1 MGETFGSRL
10 AHAWNAFTGRSDP
23 KEYWNSGP
31 VTTLRPS
38 SVTRRLIPNDKSLIK
53 TIYNQIAIDV
63 AAVNFRHV
71 RVDQNG
77 RFRAE
82 IPSDLNDCLTVA
94 PNLDQTIRPFIQS
107 LVLSLFDEGAVAL
120 VPVDTTLNPKVTES
134 YDIRSLRVGR
144 IVDWRPRHVTVEVY
158 NDSDGQKHEILLPKK
173 AVAIIENPMADVMNG
188 PNSTISRLQRKLSI
202 LDSIDEAAG
211 KGKLDLIIQLP
222 YVIKSEARQEQA
234 KKRQQAIDE
243 QLTNS
248 AHGIVYTD
256 GTEKITQ
263 LNRPAENN
271 LLDQIKL
278 LNEELYNRLGMP
290 ADVFQ
295 GKATEEMMLNYWNR
309 CVEPIVAAIAD
320 AMNRAFLTKTAR
332 TQGQRVIYQRDVF
345 RNTTITG
352 LSNVAD
358 ILIRNQVL
366 TGNELRPV
374 FGFPQSDEPIAD
386 QLGNPNVN
394 QLDAYN
400 AQVDPTVE
408 EDPSYYDEQEE

>member
-1 MGETFGSRL
+1 MADTFGTRL
-10 AHAWNAFTGRSDP
+10 AHAWNAFTGRENP
-23 KEYWNSGP
+23 KEYWTSGP
-31 VTTLRPS
+31 VTTMRPS
-38 SVTRRLIPNDKSLIK
+38 SVTRRLLPNDKSLIK

-63 AAVNFRHV
+63 SSVNFRHV

-77 RFRAE
+77 RFKEEMR
-82 IPSDLNDCLTVA
+82 SDLNECLSVA

-107 LVLSLFDEGAVAL
+107 MVLSLFDEGAVAL
-120 VPVDTTLNPKVTES
+120 VPVDTTLNPRETES
-134 YDIRSLRVGR
+134 FDIRSMRVGR
-144 IVDWRPRHVTVEVY
+144 VVDWRPRHVTVEVY
-158 NDSDGQKHEILLPKK
+158 NDEDGQKHEILMPKNS
-173 AVAIIENPMADVMNG
+173 VAIIENPMADVMNG

-234 KKRQQAIDE
+234 KKRQAMIDE
-243 QLTNS
+243 QLNNS
-248 AHGIVYTD
+248 PHGIVYTD

-271 LLDQIKL
+271 LLDQIKF

-320 AMNRAFLTKTAR
+320 SMNRTFLTKTAR

-352 LSNVAD
+352 LANVAD

-394 QLDAYN
+394 QLDSYGGN
-400 AQVDPTVE
+400 SYPEYTDPT
-408 EDPSYYDEQEE
+408 YYDEQEE

>member
-1 MGETFGSRL
+1 MADTFGTRL
-10 AHAWNAFTGRSDP
+10 AHAWNAFTGRENP
-23 KEYWNSGP
+23 KEYWTSGP
-31 VTTLRPS
+31 VTTMRPS
-38 SVTRRLIPNDKSLIK
+38 SVTRRLLPNDKSLIK

-63 AAVNFRHV
+63 SSVNFRHV

-77 RFRAE
+77 RFKEEMR
-82 IPSDLNDCLTVA
+82 SDLNECLSVA
-94 PNLDQTIRPFIQS
+94 PNLDQTIRPFVQS

-120 VPVDTTLNPKVTES
+120 VPVDTTLNPKETES
-134 YDIRSLRVGR
+134 FDIRSLRVGR
-144 IVDWRPRHVTVEVY
+144 VVDWRPRHVTVEVY
-158 NDSDGQKHEILLPKK
+158 NDEDGQKHEILMPKK
-173 AVAIIENPMADVMNG
+173 SVAIIENPMADVMNG

-234 KKRQQAIDE
+234 KKRQAMIDE
-243 QLTNS
+243 QLNNS
-248 AHGIVYTD
+248 PHGIVYTD

-271 LLDQIKL
+271 LLDQIKF

-320 AMNRAFLTKTAR
+320 SMNRTFLTKTAR

-352 LSNVAD
+352 LANVAD

-394 QLDAYN
+394 QLDSYGGN
-400 AQVDPTVE
+400 SYPEYTDPT
-408 EDPSYYDEQEE
+408 YYDEQEE

>member
-1 MGETFGSRL
+1 MADTFGTRL
-10 AHAWNAFTGRSDP
+10 AHAWNAFTGRENP
-23 KEYWNSGP
+23 KEYWTSGP
-31 VTTLRPS
+31 VTTMRPS
-38 SVTRRLIPNDKSLIK
+38 SVTRRLLPNDKSLIK

-63 AAVNFRHV
+63 SSVNFRHV

-77 RFRAE
+77 RFKEEMR
-82 IPSDLNDCLTVA
+82 SDLNECLSVA

-120 VPVDTTLNPKVTES
+120 VPVDTTLNPKETES
-134 YDIRSLRVGR
+134 FDIRSMRVGR
-144 IVDWRPRHVTVEVY
+144 VVDWRPRYVTVEVY
-158 NDSDGQKHEILLPKK
+158 NDEDGQKHEILMPKK
-173 AVAIIENPMADVMNG
+173 SVAIIENPMADVMNG

-234 KKRQQAIDE
+234 KKRQAMIDE
-243 QLTNS
+243 QLNNS
-248 AHGIVYTD
+248 PHGIVYTD

-271 LLDQIKL
+271 LLDQIKF

-320 AMNRAFLTKTAR
+320 AMNRTFLTKTAR

-352 LSNVAD
+352 LANVAD

-394 QLDAYN
+394 QLDSYGGN
-400 AQVDPTVE
+400 SYPEYTDPT
-408 EDPSYYDEQEE
+408 YYDEQEE

>member
-1 MGETFGSRL
+1 MADTFGTRL
-10 AHAWNAFTGRSDP
+10 AHAWNAFTGRENP
-23 KEYWNSGP
+23 KEYWTSGP
-31 VTTLRPS
+31 VTTMRPS
-38 SVTRRLIPNDKSLIK
+38 SVTRRLLPNDKSLIK

-63 AAVNFRHV
+63 SSVNFRHV

-77 RFRAE
+77 RFKEEMR
-82 IPSDLNDCLTVA
+82 SDLNECLSVA

-107 LVLSLFDEGAVAL
+107 MVLSLFDEGVVAL
-120 VPVDTTLNPKVTES
+120 VPVDTTLNPKETES
-134 YDIRSLRVGR
+134 FDIRSLRVGR
-144 IVDWRPRHVTVEVY
+144 VVDWRPRYVTVEVY
-158 NDSDGQKHEILLPKK
+158 NDEDGQKHEILMPKK
-173 AVAIIENPMADVMNG
+173 SVAIVENPMADVMNG

-234 KKRQQAIDE
+234 KKRQAMIDE
-243 QLTNS
+243 QLNNS
-248 AHGIVYTD
+248 PHGIVYTD

-271 LLDQIKL
+271 LLDQIKF

-320 AMNRAFLTKTAR
+320 SMNRTFLTKTAR

-352 LSNVAD
+352 LANVAD

-394 QLDAYN
+394 QLDSYGGN
-400 AQVDPTVE
+400 SYPEYTDPT
-408 EDPSYYDEQEE
+408 YYDEQEE

>member
-1 MGETFGSRL
+1 MADTFGTRL
-10 AHAWNAFTGRSDP
+10 AHAWNAFTGRENP
-23 KEYWNSGP
+23 KEYWTSGP
-31 VTTLRPS
+31 VTTMRPS
-38 SVTRRLIPNDKSLIK
+38 SVTRRLLPNDKSLIK

-63 AAVNFRHV
+63 SSVNFRHV

-77 RFRAE
+77 RFKEEMR
-82 IPSDLNDCLTVA
+82 SDLNECLSVA

-107 LVLSLFDEGAVAL
+107 MVLSLFDEGAVAL
-120 VPVDTTLNPKVTES
+120 VPVDTTLNPQETES
-134 YDIRSLRVGR
+134 FDIRSMRVGR
-144 IVDWRPRHVTVEVY
+144 VVDWRPRHVTVEVY
-158 NDSDGQKHEILLPKK
+158 NDEDGQKHEILMPKK
-173 AVAIIENPMADVMNG
+173 SVAIIENPMADVMNG

-234 KKRQQAIDE
+234 KKRQAMIDE
-243 QLTNS
+243 QLNNS
-248 AHGIVYTD
+248 PHGIVYTD

-271 LLDQIKL
+271 LLDQIKF

-320 AMNRAFLTKTAR
+320 AMNRTFLTKTAR

-352 LSNVAD
+352 LANVAD

-394 QLDAYN
+394 QLDSYGGN
-400 AQVDPTVE
+400 SYPEYTDPT
-408 EDPSYYDEQEE
+408 YYDEQEE

>member
-1 MGETFGSRL
+1 MADTFGTRL
-10 AHAWNAFTGRSDP
+10 AHAWNAFTGRENP
-23 KEYWNSGP
+23 KEYWTSGP
-31 VTTLRPS
+31 VTTIRPS
-38 SVTRRLIPNDKSLIK
+38 SVTRRLLPNDKSLIK

-63 AAVNFRHV
+63 SSVNFRHV

-77 RFRAE
+77 RFKEEMR
-82 IPSDLNDCLTVA
+82 SDLNECLSVA

-107 LVLSLFDEGAVAL
+107 MVLSLFDEGAVAL
-120 VPVDTTLNPKVTES
+120 VPVDTTLNPRETES
-134 YDIRSLRVGR
+134 FDIRSMRVGR
-144 IVDWRPRHVTVEVY
+144 VVDWRPRHVTVEVY
-158 NDSDGQKHEILLPKK
+158 NDEDGQKHEILMPKK
-173 AVAIIENPMADVMNG
+173 SVAIIENPMADVMNG

-234 KKRQQAIDE
+234 KKRQAMIDE
-243 QLTNS
+243 QLNNS
-248 AHGIVYTD
+248 PHGIVYTD

-271 LLDQIKL
+271 LLDQIKF

-320 AMNRAFLTKTAR
+320 SMNRTFLTKTAR

-352 LSNVAD
+352 LANVAD

-394 QLDAYN
+394 QLDSYGGN
-400 AQVDPTVE
+400 SYPEYTDPT
-408 EDPSYYDEQEE
+408 YYDEQEE

>member
-1 MGETFGSRL
+1 MADTFGTRL
-10 AHAWNAFTGRSDP
+10 AHAWNAFTGRENP
-23 KEYWNSGP
+23 KEYWTSGP
-31 VTTLRPS
+31 VTTIRPS
-38 SVTRRLIPNDKSLIK
+38 SVSRRLLPNDKSLIK

-63 AAVNFRHV
+63 SSVNFRHV

-77 RFRAE
+77 RFKEEMR
-82 IPSDLNDCLTVA
+82 SDLNECLSIA
-94 PNLDQTIRPFIQS
+94 PNLDQTIRPFVQS

-120 VPVDTTLNPKVTES
+120 VPVDTTLNPRETES
-134 YDIRSLRVGR
+134 FDIRSMRVGR
-144 IVDWRPRHVTVEVY
+144 VVDWRPRHVTVEVY
-158 NDSDGQKHEILLPKK
+158 NDEDGQKHEILMPKK
-173 AVAIIENPMADVMNG
+173 SVAIIENPMADVMNG

-234 KKRQQAIDE
+234 KKRQAMIDE
-243 QLTNS
+243 QLNNS
-248 AHGIVYTD
+248 PHGIVYTD

-271 LLDQIKL
+271 LLDQIKF

-320 AMNRAFLTKTAR
+320 AMNRTFLTKTAR

-352 LSNVAD
+352 LANVAD

-394 QLDAYN
+394 QLDSYGGN
-400 AQVDPTVE
+400 SYPEYTDPT
-408 EDPSYYDEQEE
+408 YYDEQEE

>member
-1 MGETFGSRL
+1 MADTFGTRL
-10 AHAWNAFTGRSDP
+10 AHAWNAFTGRENP
-23 KEYWNSGP
+23 KEYWTSGP
-31 VTTLRPS
+31 VTTMRPS
-38 SVTRRLIPNDKSLIK
+38 SVARRLLPNDKSLIK

-63 AAVNFRHV
+63 SSVNFRHV

-77 RFRAE
+77 RFKEEMR
-82 IPSDLNDCLTVA
+82 SDLNECLSVA

-107 LVLSLFDEGAVAL
+107 MVLSLFDEGAVAL
-120 VPVDTTLNPKVTES
+120 VPVDTTLNPKETES
-134 YDIRSLRVGR
+134 FDIRSLRVGR
-144 IVDWRPRHVTVEVY
+144 VVDWRPRHVTVEVY
-158 NDSDGQKHEILLPKK
+158 NDEDGQKHEILMPKK
-173 AVAIIENPMADVMNG
+173 SVAIIENPMADVMNG

-234 KKRQQAIDE
+234 KKRQAMIDE
-243 QLTNS
+243 QLNNS
-248 AHGIVYTD
+248 PHGIVYTD

-271 LLDQIKL
+271 LLDQIKF

-320 AMNRAFLTKTAR
+320 AMNRTFLTKTAR

-352 LSNVAD
+352 LANVAD

-394 QLDAYN
+394 QLDSYGGN
-400 AQVDPTVE
+400 SYPEYTDPT
-408 EDPSYYDEQEE
+408 YYDEQEE

>member
-1 MGETFGSRL
+1 MADTFGTRL
-10 AHAWNAFTGRSDP
+10 AHAWNAFTGRENP
-23 KEYWNSGP
+23 KEYWTSGP
-31 VTTLRPS
+31 VTTMRPS
-38 SVTRRLIPNDKSLIK
+38 SVTRRLLPNDKSLIK

-63 AAVNFRHV
+63 SSVNFRHV

-77 RFRAE
+77 RFKEEMR
-82 IPSDLNDCLTVA
+82 SDLNECLSVA

-107 LVLSLFDEGAVAL
+107 MVLSLFDEGAVAL
-120 VPVDTTLNPKVTES
+120 VPVDTTLNPRETES
-134 YDIRSLRVGR
+134 FDIRSMRVGR
-144 IVDWRPRHVTVEVY
+144 VVDWRPRHVTVEVY
-158 NDSDGQKHEILLPKK
+158 NDEDGQKHEILMPKK
-173 AVAIIENPMADVMNG
+173 SVAIIENPMADVMNG

-202 LDSIDEAAG
+202 LDSIDDAAG

-234 KKRQQAIDE
+234 KKRQAMIDE
-243 QLTNS
+243 QLNNS
-248 AHGIVYTD
+248 PHGIVYTD

-271 LLDQIKL
+271 LLDQIKF

-320 AMNRAFLTKTAR
+320 AMNRTFLTKTAR

-352 LSNVAD
+352 LANVAD

-394 QLDAYN
+394 QLDSYGGN
-400 AQVDPTVE
+400 SYPEYTDPT
-408 EDPSYYDEQEE
+408 YYDEQEE

>member
-1 MGETFGSRL
+1 MADTFGTRL
-10 AHAWNAFTGRSDP
+10 AHAWNAFTGRENP
-23 KEYWNSGP
+23 KEYWTSGP
-31 VTTLRPS
+31 VTTMRPS
-38 SVTRRLIPNDKSLIK
+38 SVTRRLLPNDKSLIK

-63 AAVNFRHV
+63 SSVNFRHV

-77 RFRAE
+77 RFKEEMR
-82 IPSDLNDCLTVA
+82 SDLNECLSVA
-94 PNLDQTIRPFIQS
+94 PNLDQTIRPFVQS

-120 VPVDTTLNPKVTES
+120 VPVDTTLNPRETES
-134 YDIRSLRVGR
+134 FDIRSMRVGR
-144 IVDWRPRHVTVEVY
+144 VVDWRPRYVTVEVY
-158 NDSDGQKHEILLPKK
+158 NDEDGQKHEILMPKK
-173 AVAIIENPMADVMNG
+173 SVAIIENPMADVMNG

-234 KKRQQAIDE
+234 KKRQAMIDE
-243 QLTNS
+243 QLNNS
-248 AHGIVYTD
+248 PHGIVYTD

-271 LLDQIKL
+271 LLDQIKF

-320 AMNRAFLTKTAR
+320 AMNRTFLTKTAR

-352 LSNVAD
+352 LANVAD

-394 QLDAYN
+394 QLDSYGGN
-400 AQVDPTVE
+400 SYPEYTDPT
-408 EDPSYYDEQEE
+408 YYDEQEE

>member
-1 MGETFGSRL
+1 MADTFGTRL
-10 AHAWNAFTGRSDP
+10 AHAWNAFTGRENP
-23 KEYWNSGP
+23 KEYWTSGP
-31 VTTLRPS
+31 VTTMRPS
-38 SVTRRLIPNDKSLIK
+38 SVTRRLLPNDKSLIK

-63 AAVNFRHV
+63 SSVNFRHV

-77 RFRAE
+77 RFKEEMR
-82 IPSDLNDCLTVA
+82 SDLNECLSVA

-107 LVLSLFDEGAVAL
+107 MVLSLFDEGAVAL
-120 VPVDTTLNPKVTES
+120 VPVDTTLNPKETES
-134 YDIRSLRVGR
+134 FDIRSLRVGR
-144 IVDWRPRHVTVEVY
+144 VVDWRPRHVTIEVY
-158 NDSDGQKHEILLPKK
+158 NDEDGQKHEILMPKK
-173 AVAIIENPMADVMNG
+173 SVAIIENPMADVMNG

-234 KKRQQAIDE
+234 KKRQAMIDE
-243 QLTNS
+243 QLNNS
-248 AHGIVYTD
+248 PHGIVYTD

-271 LLDQIKL
+271 LLDQIKF

-320 AMNRAFLTKTAR
+320 SMNRTFLTKTAR

-352 LSNVAD
+352 LANVAD

-394 QLDAYN
+394 QLDSYGGN
-400 AQVDPTVE
+400 SYPEYTDPT
-408 EDPSYYDEQEE
+408 YYDEQEE

>member
-1 MGETFGSRL
+1 MADTFGTRL
-10 AHAWNAFTGRSDP
+10 AHAWNAFTGRENP
-23 KEYWNSGP
+23 KAYWTTGP
-31 VTTLRPS
+31 VTTVRPS
-38 SVTRRLIPNDKSLIK
+38 SVTRRLLPNDKSLIK

-63 AAVNFRHV
+63 SSVNFRHV

-77 RFRAE
+77 RFKEEMR
-82 IPSDLNDCLTVA
+82 SDLNECLSVA

-107 LVLSLFDEGAVAL
+107 LVLSLFDEGVVAL
-120 VPVDTTLNPKVTES
+120 VPVDTTLNPKETES
-134 YDIRSLRVGR
+134 FDIRSLRVGR
-144 IVDWRPRHVTVEVY
+144 VVDWRPRHVTVEVY
-158 NDSDGQKHEILLPKK
+158 NDEDGRKHEILMPKK
-173 AVAIIENPMADVMNG
+173 SVAIVENPMADVMNG

-234 KKRQQAIDE
+234 KKRQAMIDE
-243 QLTNS
+243 QLNNS
-248 AHGIVYTD
+248 PHGIVYTD

-271 LLDQIKL
+271 LLDQIKF

-320 AMNRAFLTKTAR
+320 SMNRTFLTKTAR

-352 LSNVAD
+352 LANVAD

-394 QLDAYN
+394 QLDSYGGN
-400 AQVDPTVE
+400 SYPEYTDPT
-408 EDPSYYDEQEE
+408 YYDEQEE

>member
-1 MGETFGSRL
+1 MADTFGTRL
-10 AHAWNAFTGRSDP
+10 AHAWNAFTGRENP
-23 KEYWNSGP
+23 KEYWTSGP
-31 VTTLRPS
+31 VTTVRPS
-38 SVTRRLIPNDKSLIK
+38 SVTRRLLPNDKSLIK

-63 AAVNFRHV
+63 SSVNFRHV

-77 RFRAE
+77 RFKEEMR
-82 IPSDLNDCLTVA
+82 SDLNECLSVA

-107 LVLSLFDEGAVAL
+107 MVLSLFDEGAVAL
-120 VPVDTTLNPKVTES
+120 VPVDTTLNPKETES
-134 YDIRSLRVGR
+134 FDIRSLRVGR
-144 IVDWRPRHVTVEVY
+144 VVDWRPRHVTVEVY
-158 NDSDGQKHEILLPKK
+158 NDEDGQKHEILMPKK
-173 AVAIIENPMADVMNG
+173 SVAIIENPMADVMNG

-234 KKRQQAIDE
+234 KKRQAMIDE
-243 QLTNS
+243 QLNNS
-248 AHGIVYTD
+248 PHGIVYTD

-271 LLDQIKL
+271 LLDQIKF

-320 AMNRAFLTKTAR
+320 SMNRTFLTKTAR

-352 LSNVAD
+352 LANVAD

-394 QLDAYN
+394 QLDSYGGN
-400 AQVDPTVE
+400 SYPEYTDPT
-408 EDPSYYDEQEE
+408 YYDEQEE

>member
-1 MGETFGSRL
+1 MADTFGTRL
-10 AHAWNAFTGRSDP
+10 AHAWNAFTGRENP
-23 KEYWNSGP
+23 KEYWTSGP
-31 VTTLRPS
+31 VTTMRPS
-38 SVTRRLIPNDKSLIK
+38 SVTRRLLPNDKSLIK

-63 AAVNFRHV
+63 SSVNFRHV

-77 RFRAE
+77 RFKEEMR
-82 IPSDLNDCLTVA
+82 SDLNECLSVA

-107 LVLSLFDEGAVAL
+107 MVLSLFDEGAVAL
-120 VPVDTTLNPKVTES
+120 VPVDTTLNPQETES
-134 YDIRSLRVGR
+134 FDIRSMRVGR
-144 IVDWRPRHVTVEVY
+144 VVDWRPRHVTVEVY
-158 NDSDGQKHEILLPKK
+158 NDEDGQKHEILMPKK
-173 AVAIIENPMADVMNG
+173 SVAIIENPMADVMNG

-234 KKRQQAIDE
+234 KKRQAMIDE
-243 QLTNS
+243 QLNNS
-248 AHGIVYTD
+248 PHGIVYTD

-271 LLDQIKL
+271 LLDQIKF

-320 AMNRAFLTKTAR
+320 SMNRTFLTKTAR

-352 LSNVAD
+352 LANVAD

-394 QLDAYN
+394 QLDSYGGN
-400 AQVDPTVE
+400 SYPEYTDPT
-408 EDPSYYDEQEE
+408 YYDEQEE

>member
-1 MGETFGSRL
+1 MADTFGTRL
-10 AHAWNAFTGRSDP
+10 AHAWNAFTGRENP
-23 KEYWNSGP
+23 KEYWTSGP
-31 VTTLRPS
+31 VTTMRPS
-38 SVTRRLIPNDKSLIK
+38 SVTRRLLPNDKSLIK

-63 AAVNFRHV
+63 SSVNFRHV

-77 RFRAE
+77 RFKEEMR
-82 IPSDLNDCLTVA
+82 SDLNECLSVA

-120 VPVDTTLNPKVTES
+120 VPVDTTLNPRETES
-134 YDIRSLRVGR
+134 FDIRSMRVGR
-144 IVDWRPRHVTVEVY
+144 VVDWRPRHVTVEVY
-158 NDSDGQKHEILLPKK
+158 NDEDGQKHEILMPKK
-173 AVAIIENPMADVMNG
+173 SVAIIENPMADVMNG

-234 KKRQQAIDE
+234 KKRQAMIDE
-243 QLTNS
+243 QLNNS
-248 AHGIVYTD
+248 PHGIVYTD

-271 LLDQIKL
+271 LLDQIKF

-320 AMNRAFLTKTAR
+320 AMNRTFLTKTAR

-352 LSNVAD
+352 LANVAD

-394 QLDAYN
+394 QLDSYGGN
-400 AQVDPTVE
+400 SYPEYTDPT
-408 EDPSYYDEQEE
+408 YYDEQEE

>member
-1 MGETFGSRL
+1 MADTFGTRL
-10 AHAWNAFTGRSDP
+10 AHAWNAFTGRENP
-23 KEYWNSGP
+23 KEYWTSGP
-31 VTTLRPS
+31 VTTMRPS
-38 SVTRRLIPNDKSLIK
+38 SVTRRLLPNDKSLIK

-63 AAVNFRHV
+63 SSVNFRHV

-77 RFRAE
+77 RFKEEMR
-82 IPSDLNDCLTVA
+82 SDLNECLSVA

-107 LVLSLFDEGAVAL
+107 MVLSLFDEGAIAL
-120 VPVDTTLNPKVTES
+120 VPVDTTLNPKETES
-134 YDIRSLRVGR
+134 FDIRSMRVGR
-144 IVDWRPRHVTVEVY
+144 VVDWRPRHVTVEVY
-158 NDSDGQKHEILLPKK
+158 NDEDGQKHEIIMPKK
-173 AVAIIENPMADVMNG
+173 SVAIIENPMADVMNG

-234 KKRQQAIDE
+234 KKRQAMIDE
-243 QLTNS
+243 QLNNS
-248 AHGIVYTD
+248 PHGIVYTD

-271 LLDQIKL
+271 LLDQIKF

-320 AMNRAFLTKTAR
+320 SMNRTFLTKTAR

-352 LSNVAD
+352 LANVAD

-394 QLDAYN
+394 QLDSYGGN
-400 AQVDPTVE
+400 SYPEYTDPT
-408 EDPSYYDEQEE
+408 YYDEQEE

>member
-1 MGETFGSRL
+1 MADTFGTRL
-10 AHAWNAFTGRSDP
+10 AHAWNAFTGRENP
-23 KEYWNSGP
+23 KEYWTSGP
-31 VTTLRPS
+31 VTTIRPS
-38 SVTRRLIPNDKSLIK
+38 SVTRRLLPNDKSLIK

-63 AAVNFRHV
+63 SSVNFRHV

-77 RFRAE
+77 RFKEEMR
-82 IPSDLNDCLTVA
+82 SDLNECLSVA

-120 VPVDTTLNPKVTES
+120 VPVDTTLNPKETES
-134 YDIRSLRVGR
+134 FDIRSMRVGR
-144 IVDWRPRHVTVEVY
+144 VVDWRPRYVTVEVY
-158 NDSDGQKHEILLPKK
+158 NDEDGQKHEILMPKK
-173 AVAIIENPMADVMNG
+173 SVAIIENPMADVMNG

-234 KKRQQAIDE
+234 KKRQAMIDE
-243 QLTNS
+243 QLNNS
-248 AHGIVYTD
+248 PHGIVYTD

-271 LLDQIKL
+271 LLEQIKF

-320 AMNRAFLTKTAR
+320 SMNRTFLTKTAR

-352 LSNVAD
+352 LANVAD

-394 QLDAYN
+394 QLDSYGGN
-400 AQVDPTVE
+400 SYPEYTDPT
-408 EDPSYYDEQEE
+408 YYDEQEE

>member
-1 MGETFGSRL
+1 MADTFSTRL
-10 AHAWNAFTGRSDP
+10 AHAWNAFTGRENP
-23 KEYWNSGP
+23 KEYWTSGP
-31 VTTLRPS
+31 VTTMRPS
-38 SVTRRLIPNDKSLIK
+38 SVTRRLLPNDKSLIK

-63 AAVNFRHV
+63 SSVNFRHV

-77 RFRAE
+77 RFKEEMR
-82 IPSDLNDCLTVA
+82 SDLNECLSVA

-107 LVLSLFDEGAVAL
+107 MVLSLFDEGAVAL
-120 VPVDTTLNPKVTES
+120 VPVDTTLNPRETES
-134 YDIRSLRVGR
+134 FDIRSMRVGR
-144 IVDWRPRHVTVEVY
+144 VVDWRPRYVTVEVY
-158 NDSDGQKHEILLPKK
+158 NDEDGQKHEILMPKK
-173 AVAIIENPMADVMNG
+173 SVAIIENPMADVMNG

-234 KKRQQAIDE
+234 KKRQAMIDE
-243 QLTNS
+243 QLNNS
-248 AHGIVYTD
+248 PHGIVYTD

-271 LLDQIKL
+271 LLDQIKF

-320 AMNRAFLTKTAR
+320 SMNRTFLTKTAR

-352 LSNVAD
+352 LANVAD

-394 QLDAYN
+394 QLDSYGGN
-400 AQVDPTVE
+400 SYPEYTDPT
-408 EDPSYYDEQEE
+408 YYDEQEE

>member
-1 MGETFGSRL
+1 MADTFGTRL
-10 AHAWNAFTGRSDP
+10 AHAWNAFTGRENP
-23 KEYWNSGP
+23 KEYWTSGP
-31 VTTLRPS
+31 VTTMRPS
-38 SVTRRLIPNDKSLIK
+38 SVTRRLLPNDKSLIK

-63 AAVNFRHV
+63 SSVNFRHV

-77 RFRAE
+77 RFKEEMR
-82 IPSDLNDCLTVA
+82 SDLNECLSVA

-120 VPVDTTLNPKVTES
+120 VPVDTTLNPRETES
-134 YDIRSLRVGR
+134 FDIRSMRVGR
-144 IVDWRPRHVTVEVY
+144 VVDWRPRYVTVEVY
-158 NDSDGQKHEILLPKK
+158 NDEDGQKHEILMPKK
-173 AVAIIENPMADVMNG
+173 SVAIIENPMADVMNG

-234 KKRQQAIDE
+234 KKRQAMIDE
-243 QLTNS
+243 QLNNS
-248 AHGIVYTD
+248 PHGIVYTD

-271 LLDQIKL
+271 LLDQIKF

-320 AMNRAFLTKTAR
+320 SMNRTFLTKTAR

-352 LSNVAD
+352 LANVAD

-394 QLDAYN
+394 QLDSYGGN
-400 AQVDPTVE
+400 SYPEYTDPT
-408 EDPSYYDEQEE
+408 YYDEQEE

>member
-1 MGETFGSRL
+1 MADTFGTRL
-10 AHAWNAFTGRSDP
+10 AHAWNAFTGRENP
-23 KEYWNSGP
+23 KEYWISGP
-31 VTTLRPS
+31 VTTMRPS
-38 SVTRRLIPNDKSLIK
+38 SVTRRLLPNDKSLIK

-63 AAVNFRHV
+63 SSVNFRHV

-77 RFRAE
+77 RFKEEMR
-82 IPSDLNDCLTVA
+82 SDLNECLSVA

-107 LVLSLFDEGAVAL
+107 MVLSLFDEGAVAL
-120 VPVDTTLNPKVTES
+120 VPVDTTLNPRETES
-134 YDIRSLRVGR
+134 FDIRSMRVGR
-144 IVDWRPRHVTVEVY
+144 VVDWRPRHVTVEVY
-158 NDSDGQKHEILLPKK
+158 NDEDGQKHEILMPKK
-173 AVAIIENPMADVMNG
+173 SVAIVENPMADVMNG

-234 KKRQQAIDE
+234 KKRQAMIDE
-243 QLTNS
+243 QLNNS
-248 AHGIVYTD
+248 PHGIVYTD

-271 LLDQIKL
+271 LLDQIKF

-320 AMNRAFLTKTAR
+320 SMNRTFLTKTAR

-352 LSNVAD
+352 LANVAD

-394 QLDAYN
+394 QLDSYGGN
-400 AQVDPTVE
+400 SYPEYTDPT
-408 EDPSYYDEQEE
+408 YYDEQEE

>member
-1 MGETFGSRL
+1 MADTFGTRL
-10 AHAWNAFTGRSDP
+10 AHAWNAFTGRENP
-23 KEYWNSGP
+23 KEYWTSGP
-31 VTTLRPS
+31 VTTVRPS
-38 SVTRRLIPNDKSLIK
+38 SVTRRLLPNDKSLIK

-63 AAVNFRHV
+63 SSVNFRHV

-77 RFRAE
+77 RFKEEMR
-82 IPSDLNDCLTVA
+82 SDLNECLSVA

-107 LVLSLFDEGAVAL
+107 MVLSLFDEGAVAL
-120 VPVDTTLNPKVTES
+120 VPVDTTLNPKETES
-134 YDIRSLRVGR
+134 FDIRSLRVGR
-144 IVDWRPRHVTVEVY
+144 VVDWRPRHVTVEVY
-158 NDSDGQKHEILLPKK
+158 NDEDGQKHEILMPKK
-173 AVAIIENPMADVMNG
+173 SVAIIENPMADVMNG

-234 KKRQQAIDE
+234 KKRQAMIDE
-243 QLTNS
+243 QLNNS
-248 AHGIVYTD
+248 PHGIVYTD

-271 LLDQIKL
+271 LLDQIKF

-320 AMNRAFLTKTAR
+320 AMNRTFLTKTAR

-352 LSNVAD
+352 LANVAD

-394 QLDAYN
+394 QLDSYGGN
-400 AQVDPTVE
+400 SYPEYTDPT
-408 EDPSYYDEQEE
+408 YYDEQEE

>member
-1 MGETFGSRL
+1 MADTFGTRL
-10 AHAWNAFTGRSDP
+10 AHAWNAFTGRENP
-23 KEYWNSGP
+23 KEYWTSGP
-31 VTTLRPS
+31 VTTMRPS
-38 SVTRRLIPNDKSLIK
+38 SVTRRLLPNDKSLIK

-63 AAVNFRHV
+63 SSVNFRHV

-77 RFRAE
+77 RFKEEMR
-82 IPSDLNDCLTVA
+82 SDLNECLSVA

-120 VPVDTTLNPKVTES
+120 VPVDTTLNPKETES
-134 YDIRSLRVGR
+134 FDIRSLRVGR
-144 IVDWRPRHVTVEVY
+144 VVDWRPRHVTVEVY
-158 NDSDGQKHEILLPKK
+158 NDEDGQKHEILMPKK
-173 AVAIIENPMADVMNG
+173 SVAIIENPMADVMNG

-234 KKRQQAIDE
+234 KKRQAMIDE
-243 QLTNS
+243 QLNNS
-248 AHGIVYTD
+248 PHGIVYTD

-271 LLDQIKL
+271 LLDQIKF

-320 AMNRAFLTKTAR
+320 SMNRTFLTKTAR

-352 LSNVAD
+352 LANVAD

-394 QLDAYN
+394 QLDSYGGN
-400 AQVDPTVE
+400 SYPQYTDPT
-408 EDPSYYDEQEE
+408 YYDEQEE

>member
-1 MGETFGSRL
+1 MADTFGTRL
-10 AHAWNAFTGRSDP
+10 AHAWNAFTGRENP
-23 KEYWNSGP
+23 KEYWTSGP
-31 VTTLRPS
+31 VTTMRPS
-38 SVTRRLIPNDKSLIK
+38 SVTRRLLPNDKSLIK

-63 AAVNFRHV
+63 SSVNFRHV

-77 RFRAE
+77 RFKEEMR
-82 IPSDLNDCLTVA
+82 SDLNECLSVA

-107 LVLSLFDEGAVAL
+107 MVLSLFDEGAVAL
-120 VPVDTTLNPKVTES
+120 VPVDTTLNPRETES
-134 YDIRSLRVGR
+134 FDIRSMRVGR
-144 IVDWRPRHVTVEVY
+144 VVDWRPRHVTVEVY
-158 NDSDGQKHEILLPKK
+158 NDEDGQKHEILMPKK
-173 AVAIIENPMADVMNG
+173 SVAIIENPMADVMNG

-234 KKRQQAIDE
+234 KKRQAMIDE
-243 QLTNS
+243 QLNNS
-248 AHGIVYTD
+248 PHGIVYTD

-271 LLDQIKL
+271 LLDQIKF

-320 AMNRAFLTKTAR
+320 SMNRTFLTKTAR

-352 LSNVAD
+352 LANVAD

-394 QLDAYN
+394 QLDSYGGN
-400 AQVDPTVE
+400 SYPEYTDPT
-408 EDPSYYDEQEE
+408 YYDEQEE

>member
-1 MGETFGSRL
+1 MADTFGTRL
-10 AHAWNAFTGRSDP
+10 AHAWNAFTGRENP
-23 KEYWNSGP
+23 KEYWTSGP
-31 VTTLRPS
+31 VTTIRPS
-38 SVTRRLIPNDKSLIK
+38 SVTRRLLPNDKSLIK

-63 AAVNFRHV
+63 SSVNFRHV

-77 RFRAE
+77 RFKEEMR
-82 IPSDLNDCLTVA
+82 SDLNECLSVA

-120 VPVDTTLNPKVTES
+120 VPVDTTLNPKETES
-134 YDIRSLRVGR
+134 FDIRSMRAGRV
-144 IVDWRPRHVTVEVY
+144 VDWRPRYVTVEVY
-158 NDSDGQKHEILLPKK
+158 NDEDGQKHEILMPKK
-173 AVAIIENPMADVMNG
+173 SVAIVENPMADVMNG

-234 KKRQQAIDE
+234 KKRQAMIDE
-243 QLTNS
+243 QLNNS
-248 AHGIVYTD
+248 PHGIVYTD

-271 LLDQIKL
+271 LLDQIKF

-320 AMNRAFLTKTAR
+320 SMNRTFLTKTAR

-352 LSNVAD
+352 LANVAD

-394 QLDAYN
+394 QLDSYGGN
-400 AQVDPTVE
+400 SYPEYTDPT
-408 EDPSYYDEQEE
+408 YYDEQEE

>member
-1 MGETFGSRL
+1 MADTFGTRL
-10 AHAWNAFTGRSDP
+10 AHAWNAFTGRENP
-23 KEYWNSGP
+23 KEYWTSGP
-31 VTTLRPS
+31 VTTMRPS
-38 SVTRRLIPNDKSLIK
+38 SVTRRLLPNDKSLIK

-63 AAVNFRHV
+63 SSVNFRHV

-77 RFRAE
+77 RFKEEMR
-82 IPSDLNDCLTVA
+82 SDLNECLSVA

-107 LVLSLFDEGAVAL
+107 MVLSLFDEGAVAL
-120 VPVDTTLNPKVTES
+120 VPVDTTLNPRETES
-134 YDIRSLRVGR
+134 FDIRSMRVGR
-144 IVDWRPRHVTVEVY
+144 VVDWRPRHVTVEVY
-158 NDSDGQKHEILLPKK
+158 NDEDGQKHEILMPKK
-173 AVAIIENPMADVMNG
+173 SVAVIENPMADVMNG

-234 KKRQQAIDE
+234 KKRQAMIDE
-243 QLTNS
+243 QLNNS
-248 AHGIVYTD
+248 PHGIVYTD

-271 LLDQIKL
+271 LLDQIKF

-320 AMNRAFLTKTAR
+320 AMNRTFLTKTAR

-352 LSNVAD
+352 LANVAD

-394 QLDAYN
+394 QLDSYGGN
-400 AQVDPTVE
+400 SYPEYTDPT
-408 EDPSYYDEQEE
+408 YYDEQEE

>member
-1 MGETFGSRL
+1 MADTFGTRL
-10 AHAWNAFTGRSDP
+10 AHAWNAFTGRENP
-23 KEYWNSGP
+23 KEYWTSGP
-31 VTTLRPS
+31 VTTMRPS
-38 SVTRRLIPNDKSLIK
+38 SVTRRLLPNDKSLIK

-63 AAVNFRHV
+63 SSVNFRHV

-77 RFRAE
+77 RFKEEMR
-82 IPSDLNDCLTVA
+82 SDLNECLSVA

-107 LVLSLFDEGAVAL
+107 MVLSLFDEGSVAL
-120 VPVDTTLNPKVTES
+120 VPVDTTLNPKETES
-134 YDIRSLRVGR
+134 FDIRSMRVGR
-144 IVDWRPRHVTVEVY
+144 VVDWRPRHVTVEVY
-158 NDSDGQKHEILLPKK
+158 NDEDGQKHEILMPKK
-173 AVAIIENPMADVMNG
+173 SVAIIENPMADVMNG

-234 KKRQQAIDE
+234 KKRQAMIDE
-243 QLTNS
+243 QLNNS
-248 AHGIVYTD
+248 PHGIVYTD

-271 LLDQIKL
+271 LLDQIKF

-320 AMNRAFLTKTAR
+320 SMNRTFLTKTAR

-352 LSNVAD
+352 LANVAD

-394 QLDAYN
+394 QLDSYGGN
-400 AQVDPTVE
+400 SYPEYTDPT
-408 EDPSYYDEQEE
+408 YYDEQEE

>member
-1 MGETFGSRL
+1 MADTFGTRL
-10 AHAWNAFTGRSDP
+10 AHAWNAFTGRENP
-23 KEYWNSGP
+23 KEYWTSGP
-31 VTTLRPS
+31 VTTMRPS
-38 SVTRRLIPNDKSLIK
+38 SVTRRLLPNDKSLIK

-63 AAVNFRHV
+63 SSVNFRHV

-77 RFRAE
+77 RFKEEMR
-82 IPSDLNDCLTVA
+82 SDLNECLSVA

-120 VPVDTTLNPKVTES
+120 VPVDTTLNPKETES
-134 YDIRSLRVGR
+134 FDIRSLRVGR
-144 IVDWRPRHVTVEVY
+144 VVDWRPRHVTVEVY
-158 NDSDGQKHEILLPKK
+158 NDEDGQKHEILMPKK
-173 AVAIIENPMADVMNG
+173 SVAIIENPMADVMNG

-234 KKRQQAIDE
+234 KKRQAMIDE
-243 QLTNS
+243 QLNNS
-248 AHGIVYTD
+248 PHGIVYTD

-271 LLDQIKL
+271 LLDQIKF

-320 AMNRAFLTKTAR
+320 SMNRTFLTKTAR

-352 LSNVAD
+352 LANVAD

-394 QLDAYN
+394 QLDSYGGN
-400 AQVDPTVE
+400 SYTEYTDPT
-408 EDPSYYDEQEE
+408 YYDEQEE

>member
-1 MGETFGSRL
+1 MADTFGTRL
-10 AHAWNAFTGRSDP
+10 AHAWNAFTGRENP
-23 KEYWNSGP
+23 KEYWTSGP
-31 VTTLRPS
+31 VTTMRPS
-38 SVTRRLIPNDKSLIK
+38 SVTRRLLPNDKSLIK

-63 AAVNFRHV
+63 SSVNFRHV

-77 RFRAE
+77 RFKEEMR
-82 IPSDLNDCLTVA
+82 SDLNECLSVA
-94 PNLDQTIRPFIQS
+94 PNLDQTIRPFVQS

-120 VPVDTTLNPKVTES
+120 VPVDTTLNPRETES
-134 YDIRSLRVGR
+134 FDIRSMRVGR
-144 IVDWRPRHVTVEVY
+144 VVDWRPRYVTVEVY
-158 NDSDGQKHEILLPKK
+158 NDEDGQKHEILMPKK
-173 AVAIIENPMADVMNG
+173 SVAIIENPMADVMNG

-234 KKRQQAIDE
+234 KKRQAMIDE
-243 QLTNS
+243 QLNNS
-248 AHGIVYTD
+248 PHGIVYTD

-271 LLDQIKL
+271 LLDQIKF

-320 AMNRAFLTKTAR
+320 SMNRTFLTKTAR

-352 LSNVAD
+352 LANVAD

-394 QLDAYN
+394 QLDSYGGN
-400 AQVDPTVE
+400 SYPEYTDPT
-408 EDPSYYDEQEE
+408 YYDEQEE

>member
-1 MGETFGSRL
+1 MADTFGTRL
-10 AHAWNAFTGRSDP
+10 AHAWNAFTGRENP
-23 KEYWNSGP
+23 KEYWTSGP
-31 VTTLRPS
+31 VTTMRPS
-38 SVTRRLIPNDKSLIK
+38 SVTRRILPNDKSLIK

-63 AAVNFRHV
+63 SSVNFRHV

-77 RFRAE
+77 RFKEEMR
-82 IPSDLNDCLTVA
+82 SDLNECLSVA

-107 LVLSLFDEGAVAL
+107 MVLSLFDEGAVAL
-120 VPVDTTLNPKVTES
+120 VPVDTTLNPKETES
-134 YDIRSLRVGR
+134 FDIRSLRVGR
-144 IVDWRPRHVTVEVY
+144 VVDWRPRHVTVEVY
-158 NDSDGQKHEILLPKK
+158 NDEDGQKHEILMPKK
-173 AVAIIENPMADVMNG
+173 SVAIIENPMADVMNG

-234 KKRQQAIDE
+234 KKRQAMIDE
-243 QLTNS
+243 QLNNS
-248 AHGIVYTD
+248 PHGIVYTD

-271 LLDQIKL
+271 LLDQIKF

-320 AMNRAFLTKTAR
+320 SMNRTFLTKTAR

-352 LSNVAD
+352 LANVAD

-394 QLDAYN
+394 QLDSYGGN
-400 AQVDPTVE
+400 SYPEYTDPT
-408 EDPSYYDEQEE
+408 YYDEQEE

>member
-1 MGETFGSRL
+1 MADTFGTRL
-10 AHAWNAFTGRSDP
+10 AHAWNAFTGRENP
-23 KEYWNSGP
+23 KEYWTSGP
-31 VTTLRPS
+31 VTTMRPS
-38 SVTRRLIPNDKSLIK
+38 SVTRRLLPNDKSLIK

-63 AAVNFRHV
+63 SSVNFRHV

-77 RFRAE
+77 RFKEEMR
-82 IPSDLNDCLTVA
+82 SDLNDCLSVA

-107 LVLSLFDEGAVAL
+107 LVLSLFDEGVIAL
-120 VPVDTTLNPKVTES
+120 VPVDTTLNPRETES
-134 YDIRSLRVGR
+134 FDIRSMRVGR
-144 IVDWRPRHVTVEVY
+144 VVDWRPRHVTVEVY
-158 NDSDGQKHEILLPKK
+158 NDEDGQKHEILMPKK
-173 AVAIIENPMADVMNG
+173 SVAIVENPMADVMNG

-234 KKRQQAIDE
+234 KKRQAMIDE
-243 QLTNS
+243 QLNNS
-248 AHGIVYTD
+248 PHGIVYTD

-271 LLDQIKL
+271 LLDQIKF

-320 AMNRAFLTKTAR
+320 SMNRTFLTKTAR

-352 LSNVAD
+352 LANVAD

-394 QLDAYN
+394 QLDSYGGN
-400 AQVDPTVE
+400 SYPEYTDPT
-408 EDPSYYDEQEE
+408 YYDEQEE

>member
-1 MGETFGSRL
+1 MADTFGTRL
-10 AHAWNAFTGRSDP
+10 AHAWNAFTGRENP
-23 KEYWNSGP
+23 KEYWTSGP
-31 VTTLRPS
+31 VTTMRPS
-38 SVTRRLIPNDKSLIK
+38 SVTRRLLPNDKSLIK

-63 AAVNFRHV
+63 SSVNFRHV

-77 RFRAE
+77 RFKEEMR
-82 IPSDLNDCLTVA
+82 SDLNECLSVA

-107 LVLSLFDEGAVAL
+107 MVLSLFDEGAVAL
-120 VPVDTTLNPKVTES
+120 VPVDTTLNPRETES
-134 YDIRSLRVGR
+134 FDIRSMRVGR
-144 IVDWRPRHVTVEVY
+144 VVDWRPRHVTVEVY
-158 NDSDGQKHEILLPKK
+158 NDEDGQKHEILMAKK
-173 AVAIIENPMADVMNG
+173 SVAIIENPMADVMNG

-234 KKRQQAIDE
+234 KKRQAMIDE
-243 QLTNS
+243 QLNNS
-248 AHGIVYTD
+248 PHGIVYTD

-271 LLDQIKL
+271 LLDQIKF

-320 AMNRAFLTKTAR
+320 AMNRTFLTKTAR

-352 LSNVAD
+352 LANVAD

-394 QLDAYN
+394 QLDSYGGN
-400 AQVDPTVE
+400 SYPEYTDPT
-408 EDPSYYDEQEE
+408 YYDEQEE

>member
-1 MGETFGSRL
+1 MADTFGTRL
-10 AHAWNAFTGRSDP
+10 AHAWNAFTGRENP
-23 KEYWNSGP
+23 KEYWTSGP
-31 VTTLRPS
+31 VTTMRPS
-38 SVTRRLIPNDKSLIK
+38 SVTRRLLPNDKSLIK

-63 AAVNFRHV
+63 SSVNFRHV

-77 RFRAE
+77 RFKEEMR
-82 IPSDLNDCLTVA
+82 SDLNECLSVA
-94 PNLDQTIRPFIQS
+94 PNLDQTIRPFVQS

-120 VPVDTTLNPKVTES
+120 VPVDTTLNPKETES
-134 YDIRSLRVGR
+134 FDIRSLRVGR
-144 IVDWRPRHVTVEVY
+144 VVDWRPRHVTVEVY
-158 NDSDGQKHEILLPKK
+158 NDEDGQKHEILMPKK
-173 AVAIIENPMADVMNG
+173 SVAIIENPMADVMNG

-234 KKRQQAIDE
+234 KKRQAMIDE
-243 QLTNS
+243 QLNNS
-248 AHGIVYTD
+248 PHGIVYTD

-271 LLDQIKL
+271 LLDQIKF

-320 AMNRAFLTKTAR
+320 AMNRTFLTKTAR

-352 LSNVAD
+352 LANVAD

-394 QLDAYN
+394 QLDSYGGN
-400 AQVDPTVE
+400 SYPEYTDPT
-408 EDPSYYDEQEE
+408 YYDEQEE

>member
-1 MGETFGSRL
+1 MADTFGARL
-10 AHAWNAFTGRSDP
+10 AHAWNAFTGRENP
-23 KEYWNSGP
+23 KEYWTSGP
-31 VTTLRPS
+31 VTTIRPS
-38 SVTRRLIPNDKSLIK
+38 SVTRRLLPNDKSLIK

-63 AAVNFRHV
+63 SSVNFRHV

-77 RFRAE
+77 RFKEEMR
-82 IPSDLNDCLTVA
+82 SDLNECLSVA

-120 VPVDTTLNPKVTES
+120 VPVDTTLNPRETES
-134 YDIRSLRVGR
+134 FDIRSMRVGR
-144 IVDWRPRHVTVEVY
+144 VVDWRPRYVTVEVY
-158 NDSDGQKHEILLPKK
+158 NDEDGQKHEILMPKK
-173 AVAIIENPMADVMNG
+173 SVAIIENPMADVMNG

-234 KKRQQAIDE
+234 KKRQAMIDE
-243 QLTNS
+243 QLNNS
-248 AHGIVYTD
+248 PHGIVYTD

-271 LLDQIKL
+271 LLDQIKF

-320 AMNRAFLTKTAR
+320 SMNRTFLTKTAR

-352 LSNVAD
+352 LANVAD

-394 QLDAYN
+394 QLDSYGGN
-400 AQVDPTVE
+400 SYPEYTDPT
-408 EDPSYYDEQEE
+408 YYDEQEE

>member
-1 MGETFGSRL
+1 MADTFGTRL
-10 AHAWNAFTGRSDP
+10 AHAWNAFTGRENP
-23 KEYWNSGP
+23 KEYWTSGP
-31 VTTLRPS
+31 VTTMRPS
-38 SVTRRLIPNDKSLIK
+38 SVTRRILPNDKSLIK

-63 AAVNFRHV
+63 SSVNFRHV

-77 RFRAE
+77 RFKEEMR
-82 IPSDLNDCLTVA
+82 SDLNECLSVA

-107 LVLSLFDEGAVAL
+107 MVLSLFDEGAVAL
-120 VPVDTTLNPKVTES
+120 VPVDTTLNPRETES
-134 YDIRSLRVGR
+134 FDIRSMRVGR
-144 IVDWRPRHVTVEVY
+144 VVDWRPRHVTVEVY
-158 NDSDGQKHEILLPKK
+158 NDEDGQKHEILMPKK
-173 AVAIIENPMADVMNG
+173 SVAIIENPMADVMNG

-234 KKRQQAIDE
+234 KKRQAMIDE
-243 QLTNS
+243 QLNNS
-248 AHGIVYTD
+248 PHGIVYTD

-271 LLDQIKL
+271 LLDQIKF

-320 AMNRAFLTKTAR
+320 AMNRTFLTKTAR

-352 LSNVAD
+352 LANVAD

-394 QLDAYN
+394 QLDSYGGN
-400 AQVDPTVE
+400 SYPEYTDPT
-408 EDPSYYDEQEE
+408 YYDEQEE

>member
-1 MGETFGSRL
+1 MADTFGTRL
-10 AHAWNAFTGRSDP
+10 AHAWNAFTGRENP
-23 KEYWNSGP
+23 KEYWTSGP
-31 VTTLRPS
+31 VTTMRPS
-38 SVTRRLIPNDKSLIK
+38 SVTRRLLPNDKSLIK

-63 AAVNFRHV
+63 SSVNFRHV

-77 RFRAE
+77 RFKEEMR
-82 IPSDLNDCLTVA
+82 SDLNECLSVA

-107 LVLSLFDEGAVAL
+107 MVLSLFDEGAVAL
-120 VPVDTTLNPKVTES
+120 VPVDTTLNPKETES
-134 YDIRSLRVGR
+134 FDIRSMRVGR
-144 IVDWRPRHVTVEVY
+144 VIDWRPRHVTVEVY
-158 NDSDGQKHEILLPKK
+158 NDEDGQKHEILMPKK
-173 AVAIIENPMADVMNG
+173 SVAIIENPMADVMNG

-234 KKRQQAIDE
+234 KKRQAMIDE
-243 QLTNS
+243 QLNNS
-248 AHGIVYTD
+248 PHGIVYTD

-271 LLDQIKL
+271 LLDQIKF

-320 AMNRAFLTKTAR
+320 SMNRTFLTKTAR

-352 LSNVAD
+352 LANVAD

-394 QLDAYN
+394 QLDSYGGASYPEYT
-400 AQVDPTVE
+400 DPT
-408 EDPSYYDEQEE
+408 YYDEQEE

>member
-1 MGETFGSRL
+1 MAETFGTRL
-10 AHAWNAFTGRSDP
+10 AHAWNAFTGRENP
-23 KEYWNSGP
+23 KEYWTSGP
-31 VTTLRPS
+31 VTTMRPS
-38 SVTRRLIPNDKSLIK
+38 SVTRRLLPNDKSLIK

-63 AAVNFRHV
+63 SSVNFRHV

-77 RFRAE
+77 RFKEEMR
-82 IPSDLNDCLTVA
+82 SDLNECLSVA
-94 PNLDQTIRPFIQS
+94 PNLDQTIRPFVQS
-107 LVLSLFDEGAVAL
+107 MVLSLFDEGAVAL
-120 VPVDTTLNPKVTES
+120 VPVDTTLNPRETES
-134 YDIRSLRVGR
+134 FDIRSMRVGR
-144 IVDWRPRHVTVEVY
+144 VVDWRPRHVTVEVY
-158 NDSDGQKHEILLPKK
+158 NDEDGQKHEILMPKK
-173 AVAIIENPMADVMNG
+173 SVAIIENPMADVMNG

-234 KKRQQAIDE
+234 KKRQAMIDE
-243 QLTNS
+243 QLNNS
-248 AHGIVYTD
+248 PHGIVYTD

-271 LLDQIKL
+271 LLDQIKF

-320 AMNRAFLTKTAR
+320 AMNRTFLTKTAR

-352 LSNVAD
+352 LANVAD

-374 FGFPQSDEPIAD
+374 FGFPQSNEPIAD

-394 QLDAYN
+394 QLDSYGGN
-400 AQVDPTVE
+400 SYPEYTDPT
-408 EDPSYYDEQEE
+408 YYDEQEE

>member
-1 MGETFGSRL
+1 MADTFGTRL
-10 AHAWNAFTGRSDP
+10 AHAWNAFTGRENP
-23 KEYWNSGP
+23 KEYWTSGP
-31 VTTLRPS
+31 VTTMRPS
-38 SVTRRLIPNDKSLIK
+38 SVTRRLLPNDKSLIK

-63 AAVNFRHV
+63 SSVNFRHV

-77 RFRAE
+77 RFKGEMRT
-82 IPSDLNDCLTVA
+82 DLNDCLSVA

-107 LVLSLFDEGAVAL
+107 LVLSLFDEGVVAL
-120 VPVDTTLNPKVTES
+120 VPVDTTLNPRETES
-134 YDIRSLRVGR
+134 FDIRSLRVGR
-144 IVDWRPRHVTVEVY
+144 VVDWRPRHVTVEVY
-158 NDSDGQKHEILLPKK
+158 NDEDGQKHEILMPKK
-173 AVAIIENPMADVMNG
+173 SVAIIENPMADVMNG

-234 KKRQQAIDE
+234 KKRQAMIDE
-243 QLTNS
+243 QLNNS
-248 AHGIVYTD
+248 PHGIVYTD

-271 LLDQIKL
+271 LLDQIKF

-320 AMNRAFLTKTAR
+320 SMNRTFLTKTAR

-352 LSNVAD
+352 LANVAD
-358 ILIRNQVL
+358 ILIRNQIL

-394 QLDAYN
+394 QLDSYGGN
-400 AQVDPTVE
+400 SYPEYTDPT
-408 EDPSYYDEQEE
+408 YYDEQEE

>member
-1 MGETFGSRL
+1 MADTFGTRL
-10 AHAWNAFTGRSDP
+10 AHAWNAFTGRENP
-23 KEYWNSGP
+23 KEYWTSGP
-31 VTTLRPS
+31 VTTMRPS
-38 SVTRRLIPNDKSLIK
+38 SVTRRLLPNDKSLIK

-63 AAVNFRHV
+63 SSVNFRHV

-77 RFRAE
+77 RFKEEMR
-82 IPSDLNDCLTVA
+82 SDLNECLSVA

-120 VPVDTTLNPKVTES
+120 VPVDTTLNPRETES
-134 YDIRSLRVGR
+134 FDIRSMRVGR
-144 IVDWRPRHVTVEVY
+144 VVDWRPRYVSVEVY
-158 NDSDGQKHEILLPKK
+158 NDEDGQKHEILMPKK
-173 AVAIIENPMADVMNG
+173 SVAIIENPMADVMNG

-234 KKRQQAIDE
+234 KKRQAMIDE
-243 QLTNS
+243 QLNNS
-248 AHGIVYTD
+248 PHGIVYTD

-271 LLDQIKL
+271 LLDQIKF

-320 AMNRAFLTKTAR
+320 SMNRTFLTKTAR

-352 LSNVAD
+352 LANVAD

-394 QLDAYN
+394 QLDSYGGN
-400 AQVDPTVE
+400 SYPEYTDPT
-408 EDPSYYDEQEE
+408 YYDEQEE